1 MFLLENDTQKKNE
14 HTPMHFSDSTTLWAR
29 HTALRL
35 TSRKEM
41 RMKEYRRNKTEKE
54 LKRNGHYN
62 NNKYVKA

>member
-1 MFLLENDTQKKNE
+1 
-14 HTPMHFSDSTTLWAR
+14 MHFSDSTTRVFFFSRNINWVQWAR